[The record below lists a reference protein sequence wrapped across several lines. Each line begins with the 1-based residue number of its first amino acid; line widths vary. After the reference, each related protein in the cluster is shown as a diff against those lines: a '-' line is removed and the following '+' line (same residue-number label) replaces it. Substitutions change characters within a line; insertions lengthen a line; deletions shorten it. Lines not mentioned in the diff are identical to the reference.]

1 MRRDTR
7 VDLTSKPKLEAGCE
21 LKRLSDRPARVHDAE
36 DAVRWGEV
44 LDAWHV
50 RWRDLIAERTYAGD
64 DPSNPRASRREWW
77 WTHERLRR
85 CYRHYLRRLRDSK
98 R

>member
-50 RWRDLIAERTYAGD
+50 
-64 DPSNPRASRREWW
+64 
-77 WTHERLRR
+77 
-85 CYRHYLRRLRDSK
+85 
-98 R
+98 